1 MQTLAPA
8 AVSLT
13 SLAPALG
20 AENVTLAWPALPG
33 RVESFSLTWAPVQV
47 YKLNKQYGMRNTR

>member
-47 YKLNKQYGMRNTR
+47 YKHYKQ